1 MTLTLK
7 LRSDGKQ
14 ERLHKVLATSGL
26 GSRRKLE
33 ERILQGE
40 VKLNG
45 QPAELGSVVSPGDRV
60 EMDSKMF
67 LIRSAN
73 GRLGQVLMYHKP
85 EGELTAR
92 IDPEGRPTVF
102 ESLPFLKG
110 ARWVAVGRLDF
121 NTTGLLLFTT
131 DGDLANRLMHP
142 SNELPREYVARA
154 FVDDPDALPDILARL
169 QAPIELEDGPAQFD
183 EVELIGS
190 SAHNALFKVSLRE
203 GRNREVRRM
212 FAAIGLEVGRL
223 KRTRYGPIELPMR
236 LARGSYETLTPELAL
251 SLAKAAGQEVAG
263 SQLIAEPEALA
274 RKRERESGKRTRR
287 EVTPLRRP
295 TGEAAGARSSDEF
308 DRPSELTDR
317 RPETGRDRGP
327 RRVEGRRADG
337 RRPQGARAEG
347 NGPRGERRPGGG
359 RGAQERRPGGPARA
373 GTGAGRPGSG
383 ARPGGPRPFAAGPR
397 PGARGRRAPAEF
409 KGPMDY
415 ASGSHLHDDRPL
427 SEADDNRGNRI
438 DAGAELAGGT
448 VYTPG
453 LGQEREWKPNWQPP
467 GEQNQGSPGNDIAGN
482 RDPGNRS
489 AGNREPGNRATGQPH
504 RSGPGKRRPG
514 PGRDGPKDARRE
526 GQPRPDGNTGNG
538 PRSGPK
544 PGGAKRRKPRPR
556 RDRPAGPPRG
566 EG

>member
-1 MTLTLK
+1 MTQTLK
-7 LRSDGKQ
+7 LRTDGKQ

-60 EMDSKMF
+60 ELDGKTF
-67 LIRSAN
+67 VIRSAS

-131 DGDLANRLMHP
+131 DGELANRLMHP

-154 FVDDPDALPDILARL
+154 FVDDPDDLPAILDKLR
-169 QAPIELEDGPAQFD
+169 APIELDDGPAQFD

-190 SAHNALFKVSLRE
+190 SAHNVLFKVSLRE

-223 KRTRYGPIELPMR
+223 KRTRYGPVELPMR

-251 SLAKAAGQEVAG
+251 SLAKAAGHDVAG

-274 RKRERESGKRTRR
+274 RQRERESSKRSRR
-287 EVTPLRRP
+287 EVTPLRRSP
-295 TGEAAGARSSDEF
+295 GDAGGARSSDEF
-308 DRPSELTDR
+308 DRPTELVDR
-317 RPETGRDRGP
+317 RPEARRDRP
-327 RRVEGRRADG
+327 QRRDG
-337 RRPQGARAEG
+337 RRPEGRRPAAETA
-347 NGPRGERRPGGG
+347 RGEGRR
-359 RGAQERRPGGPARA
+359 GGPNRGPQDRRA
-373 GTGAGRPGSG
+373 GPAGRPVG
-383 ARPGGPRPFAAGPR
+383 ARPHAGGRAAAAARPAAGPR
-397 PGARGRRAPAEF
+397 STGPRQRRAPAEF

-415 ASGSHLHDDRPL
+415 ASGSHLHDDRHL

-467 GEQNQGSPGNDIAGN
+467 TERPLGNDVGGN
-482 RDPGNRS
+482 RPPQAPGR
-489 AGNREPGNRATGQPH
+489 
-504 RSGPGKRRPG
+504 GPGKRRPG
-514 PGRDGPKDARRE
+514 PARGPARGGQRDA
-526 GQPRPDGNTGNG
+526 QPRPDSGAGNNAPRPG
-538 PRSGPK
+538 PGPK
-544 PGGAKRRKPRPR
+544 AGAGKRRKPRPR
-556 RDRPAGPPRG
+556 RDRPSGPPRAG
-566 EG
+566 N

>member
-67 LIRSAN
+67 LIRSAS
-73 GRLGQVLMYHKP
+73 GRLGQVLMYNKP

-92 IDPEGRPTVF
+92 VDPEGRPTVF

-131 DGDLANRLMHP
+131 DGELANRLMHP

-154 FVDDPDALPDILARL
+154 FVDDPDTLPDILAKL

-251 SLAKAAGQEVAG
+251 SLAKAAGHDVDG
-263 SQLIAEPEALA
+263 TQLIAEPEALA

-295 TGEAAGARSSDEF
+295 AGGSAGARSSDEF

-317 RPETGRDRGP
+317 RPEAGRDRGP
-327 RRVEGRRADG
+327 RRADSRRPDG
-337 RRPQGARAEG
+337 RRPQGPRNDG
-347 NGPRGERRPGGG
+347 NAPRGERRPGG
-359 RGAQERRPGGPARA
+359 RGAQERGPARN
-373 GTGAGRPGSG
+373 GAGRPTGA

-409 KGPMDY
+409 KGPMDF

-467 GEQNQGSPGNDIAGN
+467 ADPGQGNPGNDIAGN
-482 RDPGNRS
+482 RAPGNRP
-489 AGNREPGNRATGQPH
+489 PGHAPR

-514 PGRDGPKDARRE
+514 PPGRDGQKDARRE
-526 GQPRPDGNTGNG
+526 GQPRADGNTGNG

-544 PGGAKRRKPRPR
+544 PGGGKRRKPRPR

-566 EG
+566 ES